1 MTDSDDNAAD
11 EADFTETNLDPYL
24 KRRHKLKF
32 SQRPWCA
39 YFFYFGPSKDGKR
52 RFERYFYPSL
62 HGPIKRKHLRDL
74 ITQLALNARLPYAK
88 QNPQPFDSDAK
99 NVWTRKSYMIALV
112 DDPTFKFDDKAIKI
126 GERASAWP
134 ESEIA
139 AINAAR
145 IAGKSNDEIRRLVA
159 DLEQQ
164 RLPRRLVRTHQRHGV
179 GVAEQ
184 DRRLALPVVRRPE
197 VVDLRHEQLV
207 RFPRDRIGRGSAEHR
222 EADHAGGDA
231 ATHQHNHQR
240 GQRLAAAE
248 AAQGQ
253 IKVVREH
260 PCPPG
265 HRIRAAHASAALPA
279 VSNALRKVRSSTWV
293 VTGLSIT

>member
-126 GERASAWP
+126 GESGG
-134 ESEIA
+134 
-139 AINAAR
+139 
-145 IAGKSNDEIRRLVA
+145 GKPNHTFFDAKNFDDI
-159 DLEQQ
+159 
-164 RLPRRLVRTHQRHGV
+164 RLPDP
-179 GVAEQ
+179 
-184 DRRLALPVVRRPE
+184 DRPNRYQYVHAVCVVNHMKKASEEDIPDGE
-197 VVDLRHEQLV
+197 EENFMFSFHPD
-207 RFPRDRIGRGSAEHR
+207 PAGRGAMET
-222 EADHAGGDA
+222 DDGGK
-231 ATHQHNHQR
+231 NL
-240 GQRLAAAE
+240 G
-248 AAQGQ
+248 
-253 IKVVREH
+253 
-260 PCPPG
+260 PP
-265 HRIRAAHASAALPA
+265 APPPA
-279 VSNALRKVRSSTWV
+279 
-293 VTGLSIT
+293 